1 MTLTK
6 YSQLFKISAIAAL
19 ALTASVAV
27 ALPED
32 RQQRI
37 NISSDAM
44 NAGLNN
50 NLVVYNKNVV
60 ITQGSLKIQADR
72 VEVYFTPEKEIS
84 RVVAVGKPAHFQQ
97 KILQG
102 ENPVKARAQR
112 IVYQVGSE
120 ELQLTGKAHVDR
132 EGNTL
137 AAEKID
143 YDLTTE
149 QMSAKGQTG
158 KGRVEMT
165 WKPEK
170 KENPQG
176 ASDNQEQQNP

>member
-6 YSQLFKISAIAAL
+6 YRHLLKTSAIAAL
-19 ALTASVAV
+19 VLTASSAV

-84 RVVAVGKPAHFQQ
+84 RVVAIGKPAHFQQ
-97 KILQG
+97 KILQT
-102 ENPVKARAQR
+102 ERPVKAKAQK
-112 IVYQVGSE
+112 IVYRVSSE

-149 QMSAKGQTG
+149 QMSAQGQTG

-170 KENPQG
+170 KESTPSNG
-176 ASDNQEQQNP
+176 DNKGQ

>member
-1 MTLTK
+1 MTLTNYHHLLK
-6 YSQLFKISAIAAL
+6 VSTIAAL
-19 ALTASVAV
+19 LLTASSAF

-50 NLVVYNKNVV
+50 NLVVYSNNVV
-60 ITQGSLKIQADR
+60 ITQGSLKIRADR

-137 AAEKID
+137 TAEKID

-170 KENPQG
+170 KESSQDAN
-176 ASDNQEQQNP
+176 DNQGQ